1 MNNKSMV
8 RAGYQMS
15 LFTPTEAVGE
25 KLGKVIMTKE
35 NKAGAQT
42 LQLVALKDMKA
53 ESGLKGAALGAY
65 RRGRQDDLKQWMNR
79 QLGGVMASSQ
89 WTGHSM
95 KVNKTGNRLTFTLQ
109 ACDGAPAMTDEEM
122 CAKLG
127 ITVEQLA
134 RVKAGTG
141 EPISPKAAAKLGQG
155 ALSV

>member
-1 MNNKSMV
+1 
-8 RAGYQMS
+8 
-15 LFTPTEAVGE
+15 
-25 KLGKVIMTKE
+25 
-35 NKAGAQT
+35 
-42 LQLVALKDMKA
+42 
-53 ESGLKGAALGAY
+53 
-65 RRGRQDDLKQWMNR
+65 
-79 QLGGVMASSQ
+79 MASSQ